1 MQMVLIYWLNTDNE
15 IYYKFTRY
23 RKPWFYV
30 GYENSYGHIIIA
42 MFKVQKG
49 KFIQIEKSYCNKDK
63 NKENKK
69 TILIDKVIHFLEK
82 LK

>member
-1 MQMVLIYWLNTDNE
+1 
-15 IYYKFTRY
+15 
-23 RKPWFYV
+23 
-30 GYENSYGHIIIA
+30 

-49 KFIQIEKSYCNKDK
+49 KFIQIEKLYCNKDK